1 MGQRSWTWPQREA
14 VRIATIRGE
23 IRRADLMT
31 RCGISTESARRDLVA
46 PVEREVMKRLG
57 HGRGDRYILRL
68 ERSSASAEEA
78 RSSARHE
85 AQRRAGKSATKRNV
99 SGSGERRFAFGRMGA
114 HRNLPPRVDEPMLRI
129 GGTRLA
135 PIARIWMSRVLTRT
149 KRSAPKTA
157 LRAGCYRRIK
167 RPGTSDSG
175 VGGPSAAWS

>member
-1 MGQRSWTWPQREA
+1 MEQAMISQSGGWVAPEDLGLPDVGASQRKDGPRRARRAVNAMGQRSWTWPQREA

-46 PVEREVMKRLG
+46 LVEREVMKRLG
-57 HGRGDRYILRL
+57 HGRGVRYILRL

-85 AQRRAGKSATKRNV
+85 AQPRAGKSATKRNV

-114 HRNLPPRVDEPMLRI
+114 H
-129 GGTRLA
+129 
-135 PIARIWMSRVLTRT
+135 
-149 KRSAPKTA
+149 
-157 LRAGCYRRIK
+157 
-167 RPGTSDSG
+167 
-175 VGGPSAAWS
+175 